1 MKLIVYNFIVKVI
14 GFLPTLFSLGWA
26 FCKLP
31 KLETWKD
38 ADKFYV
44 YLETLIN
51 SEFIKRAASNTPFYL
66 DDLALQK
73 LQIYIKDR
81 SLFDAAYEVLTGA
94 SGLQSLPEKAWELW
108 NFINTVYSVR
118 SLLS

>member
-51 SEFIKRAASNTPFYL
+51 SDFVKILAEKTPFYL

-73 LQIYIKDR
+73 TQILIKERENFDR
-81 SLFDAAYEVLTGA
+81 VYDLWNDKISIQE
-94 SGLQSLPEKAWELW
+94 LPDNLWELW
-108 NFINTVYSVR
+108 NFVYTVLSIR